1 MHRDAHKFIAQCD
14 RCQRSGGI
22 TKRDEIPQQ
31 SVLEGEPF
39 YVWGVD
45 FMGPFVSSCGNL
57 YILVAVDYVTKWIES
72 IPSPTNDHKVVLM
85 LLKKIIFPRFGVS
98 RVLVSDGGSHFSK
111 KQFKALLKRTAYKTT
126 IGTTPYRLVYEKA
139 CHLPVELEYK
149 AWWAIKELNMDLSLA
164 GEKRLLKLN
173 EHEELRDD
181 AYESSRLYKEK
192 TKKWHDQ
199 HIRNKNFKVADKV
212 FLFNSRFCLFLG
224 KLKSKWSGPF
234 VISKTTPYG
243 SFELD
248 ADGNKFMVNGHR
260 LKHYFCKEEIG
271 IIECIMLDPLD
282 PKPPT

>member
-1 MHRDAHKFIAQCD
+1 
-14 RCQRSGGI
+14 
-22 TKRDEIPQQ
+22 
-31 SVLEGEPF
+31 
-39 YVWGVD
+39 
-45 FMGPFVSSCGNL
+45 MG
-57 YILVAVDYVTKWIES
+57 K
-72 IPSPTNDHKVVLM
+72 
-85 LLKKIIFPRFGVS
+85 
-98 RVLVSDGGSHFSK
+98 
-111 KQFKALLKRTAYKTT
+111 
-126 IGTTPYRLVYEKA
+126 TPYRLVYGKA
-139 CHLPVELEYK
+139 CHMPVELEYK

-173 EHEELRDD
+173 ELEELRDD

-199 HIRNKNFKVADKV
+199 HIRNKNFKVGDKV
-212 FLFNSRFCLFLG
+212 LLFNSRLRLFPS

-260 LKHYFCKEEIG
+260 LKHYFCKEEVG

-282 PKPPT
+282 PKPLT